1 MERKSN
7 SIKIGQRRI
16 QTLDLKVHSLRK
28 YNQQVKPQSLSAG
41 IEEAVKNLVKM
52 HYPRLGLKN
61 LVKGVGDGV
70 WNCMNGVVRS
80 YVIGL
85 VKKYM
90 RKTVF
95 SPLNLCHAMDLFGGM
110 ISFQVLCVLQW
121 VEAEGKSYCH
131 DLIFPL
137 VMTMR
142 RFIENFTGFA
152 SEKIS
157 VPCF

>member
-1 MERKSN
+1 M
-7 SIKIGQRRI
+7 
-16 QTLDLKVHSLRK
+16 HSLRK
-28 YNQQVKPQSLSAG
+28 YNQQVKPRSLSAG
-41 IEEAVKNLVKM
+41 VEEAVKNLVKM

-85 VKKYM
+85 VKKHM
-90 RKTVF
+90 RETVF
-95 SPLNLCHAMDLFGGM
+95 SPFNLCRAMDLFGGM
-110 ISFQVLCVLQW
+110 INFQALRVLWW

-152 SEKIS
+152 SEKILVS
-157 VPCF
+157 FFEQKQGRASNLMRNK